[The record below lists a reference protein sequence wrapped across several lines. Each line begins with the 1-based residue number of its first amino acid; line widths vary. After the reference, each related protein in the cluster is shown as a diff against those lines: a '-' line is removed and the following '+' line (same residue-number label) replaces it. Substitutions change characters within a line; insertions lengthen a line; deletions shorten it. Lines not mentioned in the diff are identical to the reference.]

1 MGTRYWAMNNY
12 RCQANLRLATRI
24 EHVVATANLF
34 VVTLTERETAA
45 LPAGC
50 RPRSIASRKDL
61 AHWASRVRGFTPPAH
76 RCRSA
81 EFSALQEFFRRA
93 EARARELGRDAPPGG
108 APAA

>member
-1 MGTRYWAMNNY
+1 MNNY

-50 RPRSIASRKDL
+50 RPRSIGSRTDL
-61 AHWASRVRGFTPPAH
+61 AHWASRIRGFADPSQGS
-76 RCRSA
+76 RLA
-81 EFSALQEFFRRA
+81 ELSALQEFFQRA
-93 EARARELGRDAPPGG
+93 EARARELGRDLPREG
-108 APAA
+108 APDS